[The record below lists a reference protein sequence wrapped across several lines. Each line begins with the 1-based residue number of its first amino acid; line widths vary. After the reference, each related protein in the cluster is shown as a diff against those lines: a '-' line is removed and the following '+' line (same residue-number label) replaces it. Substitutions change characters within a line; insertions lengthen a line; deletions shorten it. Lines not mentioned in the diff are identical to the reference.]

1 MLNMLT
7 LANGDFKPNIVWKT
21 CLRVQ
26 VSSLVALN
34 ETGWISGSPM
44 MSFGIGENDIIMT
57 MTVSS

>member
-1 MLNMLT
+1 
-7 LANGDFKPNIVWKT
+7 
-21 CLRVQ
+21 VQ